1 MWSTVSG
8 GRAKPAAP
16 PKRAPARETDMS
28 GIPWEWEDDASECDA
43 ATADLLT
50 ALPKRLTLDGQVHAE
65 TCLAAIGAIAGLAAQ
80 RALFQQLSEQGDAAT
95 LKQIRNGRTRT
106 GIEYF
111 SGEPL
116 NRMLVPA
123 PGAKTGG
130 VWSLM
135 AAGALRAGLR
145 PRNLP
150 DLGEMFAHVAGC
162 LAQDGEGR
170 PSVAEHQPH
179 MTGRETLQIV
189 WPVAMDCFHGR
200 SPDAFPHR
208 PTAIRRW
215 PAIAACVAGEL
226 IQEMAAVLHP
236 RAGLIIVMESAIY
249 ASKIRPAS
257 VYALRA
263 PPPPPSLSERL
274 ENLSGNPEGGEIPR
288 GPAAHDEQR
297 SPERRDTER
306 AQPDYGL
313 SRHESSPVLM
323 EAEALAHQLAQSLRE
338 HFM

>member
-1 MWSTVSG
+1 MWSTFGG
-8 GRAKPAAP
+8 GRSTPPARPA
-16 PKRAPARETDMS
+16 RAPAPADKASMAD
-28 GIPWEWEDDASECDA
+28 IPWAWDEDAAECDA
-43 ATADLLT
+43 ATANLLA
-50 ALPKRLTLDGQVHAE
+50 ALPRRLTLDGTVHAE

-80 RALFQQLSEQGDAAT
+80 RALFQHLTDQDDAAA
-95 LKQIRNGRTRT
+95 LKQIRSGRTRT

-123 PGAKTGG
+123 PGAKAGG
-130 VWSLM
+130 VWPLV
-135 AAGALRAGLR
+135 AAGALKIGL
-145 PRNLP
+145 PPHQMP
-150 DLGEMFAHVAGC
+150 DLGEMFAHVARN
-162 LAQDGEGR
+162 LAGDGEGR
-170 PSVAEHQPH
+170 PSIPEHQPH

-226 IQEMAAVLHP
+226 IQETAAILHP
-236 RAGLIIVMESAIY
+236 RNSLIIVMESAIY

-257 VYALRA
+257 VYAARPAA
-263 PPPPPSLSERL
+263 PPRLSERL
-274 ENLSGNPEGGEIPR
+274 ESLSDDIDAGEAPRRAAADLGEPHAEGSAAERVQRDDWPR
-288 GPAAHDEQR
+288 HDE
-297 SPERRDTER
+297 PPFD
-306 AQPDYGL
+306 
-313 SRHESSPVLM
+313 
-323 EAEALAHQLAQSLRE
+323 EALAQQLAQSLRQ